1 MMVTGASGFLGRH
14 LVEASEAGG
23 WELLAPGSQAFD
35 IRRNEHVQDEIRT
48 WKPNAVVHLAYRP
61 DDRRVIVDGS
71 RHVAAAA
78 AAVGA
83 RLVHMSTD
91 MVFAGRAEPY
101 TEADAPD
108 ATLDYGRWKAE
119 AESAVAT
126 AYPAA
131 LLVRASLLYG
141 TGRLGRPQEDVA
153 DVLAGRKAMRFFTDE
168 YRCPTHAA
176 DVATALVQV
185 AGMTGLRGPLH
196 VAARNVLS
204 RADLA
209 RTFADW
215 MGLDPD
221 RVPTASL
228 AESGLTRP
236 GRVVLDPSLAESL
249 GIRCRP
255 IDEWLRR

>member
-108 ATLDYGRWKAE
+108 ATLDA
-119 AESAVAT
+119 AVPDAVSDVPEIEIDT
-126 AYPAA
+126 ETDADADADAWGSGSPPQAIT
-131 LLVRASLLYG
+131 G
-141 TGRLGRPQEDVA
+141 TI
-153 DVLAGRKAMRFFTDE
+153 
-168 YRCPTHAA
+168 
-176 DVATALVQV
+176 
-185 AGMTGLRGPLH
+185 
-196 VAARNVLS
+196 AR
-204 RADLA
+204 
-209 RTFADW
+209 
-215 MGLDPD
+215 
-221 RVPTASL
+221 
-228 AESGLTRP
+228 RP
-236 GRVVLDPSLAESL
+236 GDARFIAPLYRRTARPAGSL
-249 GIRCRP
+249 
-255 IDEWLRR
+255 